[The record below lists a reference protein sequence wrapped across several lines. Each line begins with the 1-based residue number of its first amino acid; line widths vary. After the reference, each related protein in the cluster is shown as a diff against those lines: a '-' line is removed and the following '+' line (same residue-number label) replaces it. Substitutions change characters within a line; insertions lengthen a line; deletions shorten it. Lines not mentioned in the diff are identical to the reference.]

1 MKKEP
6 KVEPIIKQESKQDK
20 LIEVF
25 QKHFPQALQE
35 TEQGFLVDKEQLQR
49 ALEPKNCEV
58 TDEALELRWVGKKEA
73 YHSGYSLT
81 DKIIQPLKEQSKD
94 FENTGNVLIKG
105 DNLDALKLL
114 QKNYFERVKMIYI
127 DPPYNTQNDNFIY
140 RDNFTKTQEE
150 VLDELGYDKEQKEY
164 IKNIAG
170 AKTHSG
176 WLSFI
181 YPRLLLAR
189 ELLRDDGV
197 IFISIDDNEQANLKL
212 LCDEVFGEINVDIII
227 WRKSGDGRDGKM
239 KNTTTFRKDHEYII
253 VCYKQEKKL
262 NKILEKPEFKSEPQ
276 NPDNDKRGSWL
287 SGSISRADY
296 DSNPEHQFFYTVIS
310 PARKEI
316 SRQFEISKQE
326 FDILNKD
333 NRISWGKKGDSIPR
347 LKIFCNET
355 RRITPY
361 SVFLAKGTT
370 TEGTK
375 EANEILQID
384 CKSIRPKPTQLIKT
398 ISQLATNKD
407 DIILDFFAGS
417 GTTGEAVMKL
427 NAEDGGNRKYVLV
440 QLDEPIKE
448 KNNKEAYDFV
458 KNELKKEPTI
468 FEIAAERLRRAG
480 AKIEQTQQEKPQ
492 ELAQEKSTL
501 DTGFKIFAL
510 AKDKN
515 NEIHRIKHSEQKQ
528 LPTKLPKITIQ
539 NETLLYNMLLGA
551 GIPFQ
556 EKIHCLIK
564 NTCYQ
569 AKEHLFILQQFSL
582 GKKNEAS
589 KENEAILEKAS
600 AEYAHIYNRNITD
613 DEFILNLTKFIK
625 KEKITLKEP
634 L

>member
-1 MKKEP
+1 M
-6 KVEPIIKQESKQDK
+6 
-20 LIEVF
+20 
-25 QKHFPQALQE
+25 
-35 TEQGFLVDKEQLQR
+35 
-49 ALEPKNCEV
+49 
-58 TDEALELRWVGKKEA
+58 ELRWVGKKEA

-114 QKNYFERVKMIYI
+114 QKNYFERIKMIYI
-127 DPPYNTQNDNFIY
+127 DPPYNTLTDNFIY

-170 AKTHSG
+170 AQTHSG

-212 LCDEVFGEINVDIII
+212 LCDEVFGEMNFVANFSWVKTATPPSLSKTLRKKLEYVLCYKKNVLNVLYGGFVEG
-227 WRKSGDGRDGKM
+227 GDAPIVNKE
-239 KNTTTFRKDHEYII
+239 NTVSILTIPKE
-253 VCYKQEKKL
+253 VCY
-262 NKILEKPEFKSEPQ
+262 FKT
-276 NPDNDKRGSWL
+276 L
-287 SGSISRADY
+287 SGIMKAGIFKGIELLDNIEIANGYSKNDFKIQGRLKWKQDFL
-296 DSNPEHQFFYTVIS
+296 DE
-310 PARKEI
+310 EI
-316 SRQFEISKQE
+316 SE
-326 FDILNKD
+326 
-333 NRISWGKKGDSIPR
+333 
-347 LKIFCNET
+347 
-355 RRITPY
+355 
-361 SVFLAKGTT
+361 GTT
-370 TEGTK
+370 LVVK
-375 EANEILQID
+375 SD
-384 CKSIRPKPTQLIKT
+384 DFSIRYIRKNKRILKPANLVNKQNGNVGTNEDAGKELKNLNLEGVFSNPKPTSLIKYLVNMN
-398 ISQLATNKD
+398 SKED

-417 GTTGEAVMKL
+417 GTTGDAVMRL
-427 NAEDGGNRKYVLV
+427 NAEDGGRRKFVLV
-440 QLDEPIKE
+440 QLAEPIDK
-448 KNNKEAYDFV
+448 KKNKEAYDFV
-458 KNELKKEPTI
+458 KTELKKEPTI

-528 LPTKLPKITIQ
+528 LSTELTNSTIQ

-551 GIPFQ
+551 GITFQ

>member
-127 DPPYNTQNDNFIY
+127 DPPYNTQNDKFIY

-150 VLDELGYDKEQKEY
+150 ILDELGYDKEQKEY

-170 AKTHSG
+170 AQTHSG

-212 LCDEVFGEINVDIII
+212 LCDEVFGEMNFVASFI
-227 WRKSGDGRDGKM
+227 WQHRKSSQNDIDVSLSHNYKITFA
-239 KNTTTFRKDHEYII
+239 KNREIF
-253 VCYKQEKKL
+253 KL
-262 NKILEKPEFKSEPQ
+262 NSLGIDESKFS
-276 NPDNDKRGSWL
+276 NPDNDPRGDWS
-287 SGSISRADY
+287 ADPFDAPNIRPNLTY
-296 DSNPEHQFFYTVIS
+296 PITNPNTKQKFLPPEGRCWRMT
-310 PARKEI
+310 KEKL
-316 SRQFEISKQE
+316 EKA
-326 FDILNKD
+326 LKD
-333 NRISWGKKGDSIPR
+333 NRIIFGKTGNTKPQYKRFKS
-347 LKIFCNET
+347 E
-355 RRITPY
+355 
-361 SVFLAKGTT
+361 AQEKGTNPFT
-370 TEGTK
+370 IWNDIGTATEGTK
-375 EANEILQID
+375 ELMKIMSGKKIFD
-384 CKSIRPKPTQLIKT
+384 TPKPTSLLQKIIKL
-398 ISQLATNKD
+398 SAGKN

-417 GTTGEAVMKL
+417 GTTGEAVMRL

-440 QLDEPIKE
+440 QLDEPIKK

-480 AKIEQTQQEKPQ
+480 AKIEQTQQEKP
-492 ELAQEKSTL
+492 QEKSTL

>member
-1 MKKEP
+1 MIRP
-6 KVEPIIKQESKQDK
+6 
-20 LIEVF
+20 
-25 QKHFPQALQE
+25 
-35 TEQGFLVDKEQLQR
+35 T
-49 ALEPKNCEV
+49 
-58 TDEALELRWVGKKEA
+58 T
-73 YHSGYSLT
+73 
-81 DKIIQPLKEQSKD
+81 LK
-94 FENTGNVLIKG
+94 T
-105 DNLDALKLL
+105 
-114 QKNYFERVKMIYI
+114 
-127 DPPYNTQNDNFIY
+127 DNFIY

-150 VLDELGYDKEQKEY
+150 ILDELGYDKEQKEY

-170 AKTHSG
+170 AQTHSG

-212 LCDEVFGEINVDIII
+212 LCDEVFGEMNFVASFI
-227 WRKSGDGRDGKM
+227 WQHRKSSQNDIDVSLSHNYKITFA
-239 KNTTTFRKDHEYII
+239 KNREIF
-253 VCYKQEKKL
+253 KL
-262 NKILEKPEFKSEPQ
+262 NSLGIDASKFSNLDSDPRGEWVADPFDAPNIRPNLTYPIINPNTGQKFLPPQ
-276 NPDNDKRGSWL
+276 GRHWRMTK
-287 SGSISRADY
+287 
-296 DSNPEHQFFYTVIS
+296 Q
-310 PARKEI
+310 K
-316 SRQFEISKQE
+316 FEE
-326 FDILNKD
+326 ALKD
-333 NRISWGKKGDSIPR
+333 NRIIFGKTGNTKPQYKR
-347 LKIFCNET
+347 FKNEAQE
-355 RRITPY
+355 R
-361 SVFLAKGTT
+361 GTNPFT
-370 TEGTK
+370 IWSDVGTATEGTK
-375 EANEILQID
+375 ELMKIMNGKKIFD
-384 CKSIRPKPTQLIKT
+384 TPKPISLLQKIIKLST
-398 ISQLATNKD
+398 GKN

-417 GTTGEAVMKL
+417 GTTGDAVMRL

-440 QLDEPIKE
+440 QLDEPIKK

>member
-1 MKKEP
+1 MILQK
-6 KVEPIIKQESKQDK
+6 PIS
-20 LIEVF
+20 
-25 QKHFPQALQE
+25 
-35 TEQGFLVDKEQLQR
+35 
-49 ALEPKNCEV
+49 
-58 TDEALELRWVGKKEA
+58 
-73 YHSGYSLT
+73 
-81 DKIIQPLKEQSKD
+81 
-94 FENTGNVLIKG
+94 
-105 DNLDALKLL
+105 LL
-114 QKNYFERVKMIYI
+114 QKI
-127 DPPYNTQNDNFIY
+127 
-140 RDNFTKTQEE
+140 
-150 VLDELGYDKEQKEY
+150 
-164 IKNIAG
+164 IK
-170 AKTHSG
+170 
-176 WLSFI
+176 LST
-181 YPRLLLAR
+181 
-189 ELLRDDGV
+189 
-197 IFISIDDNEQANLKL
+197 
-212 LCDEVFGEINVDIII
+212 
-227 WRKSGDGRDGKM
+227 GK
-239 KNTTTFRKDHEYII
+239 N
-253 VCYKQEKKL
+253 
-262 NKILEKPEFKSEPQ
+262 
-276 NPDNDKRGSWL
+276 
-287 SGSISRADY
+287 
-296 DSNPEHQFFYTVIS
+296 
-310 PARKEI
+310 
-316 SRQFEISKQE
+316 
-326 FDILNKD
+326 
-333 NRISWGKKGDSIPR
+333 
-347 LKIFCNET
+347 
-355 RRITPY
+355 
-361 SVFLAKGTT
+361 
-370 TEGTK
+370 
-375 EANEILQID
+375 
-384 CKSIRPKPTQLIKT
+384 
-398 ISQLATNKD
+398 

-417 GTTGEAVMKL
+417 GTTGDAVMRL

-440 QLDEPIKE
+440 QLDEPIKK

>member
-1 MKKEP
+1 M
-6 KVEPIIKQESKQDK
+6 
-20 LIEVF
+20 
-25 QKHFPQALQE
+25 
-35 TEQGFLVDKEQLQR
+35 
-49 ALEPKNCEV
+49 
-58 TDEALELRWVGKKEA
+58 
-73 YHSGYSLT
+73 
-81 DKIIQPLKEQSKD
+81 
-94 FENTGNVLIKG
+94 
-105 DNLDALKLL
+105 
-114 QKNYFERVKMIYI
+114 
-127 DPPYNTQNDNFIY
+127 
-140 RDNFTKTQEE
+140 
-150 VLDELGYDKEQKEY
+150 
-164 IKNIAG
+164 
-170 AKTHSG
+170 
-176 WLSFI
+176 
-181 YPRLLLAR
+181 AR

-212 LCDEVFGEINVDIII
+212 LCDEVFGEMNFVASFI
-227 WRKSGDGRDGKM
+227 WQHRKSSQNDIDVSLSHNYKITFA
-239 KNTTTFRKDHEYII
+239 KNREIF
-253 VCYKQEKKL
+253 KL
-262 NKILEKPEFKSEPQ
+262 NPLGIDVSKFS
-276 NPDNDKRGSWL
+276 NPDNDPRGDWS
-287 SGSISRADY
+287 ADPFDAPNIRPNLTY
-296 DSNPEHQFFYTVIS
+296 PITNPNTKQKFLPPEGRCWRMTKQ
-310 PARKEI
+310 K
-316 SRQFEISKQE
+316 FEE
-326 FDILNKD
+326 ALKD
-333 NRISWGKKGDSIPR
+333 NRIIFGKTGNTKPQYKRFKS
-347 LKIFCNET
+347 E
-355 RRITPY
+355 
-361 SVFLAKGTT
+361 AQEKGTNPFT
-370 TEGTK
+370 IWNDIGTATEGTK
-375 EANEILQID
+375 ELMKIMNGKKIFD
-384 CKSIRPKPTQLIKT
+384 TPKPTSLLQKIIKL
-398 ISQLATNKD
+398 SAGKN

-417 GTTGEAVMKL
+417 GTTGDAVMRL

-440 QLDEPIKE
+440 QLDEPIKK

-492 ELAQEKSTL
+492 ELAQEKPTL

-528 LPTKLPKITIQ
+528 ISTELTNSTIQ

-551 GIPFQ
+551 GITFQ

-582 GKKNEAS
+582 GEKNEVS

>member
-1 MKKEP
+1 MAANKTRE
-6 KVEPIIKQESKQDK
+6 QTR
-20 LIEVF
+20 
-25 QKHFPQALQE
+25 QAQV
-35 TEQGFLVDKEQLQR
+35 TER

-150 VLDELGYDKEQKEY
+150 ILDELGYDKEQKEY

-170 AKTHSG
+170 AQTHSG

-212 LCDEVFGEINVDIII
+212 LCDEVFGGMNFVANLVWEKVKI
-227 WRKSGDGRDGKM
+227 RKNSAKYFTESHEHVLCYTKSKENWNRNLIAR
-239 KNTTTFRKDHEYII
+239 KNTAG
-253 VCYKQEKKL
+253 YK
-262 NKILEKPEFKSEPQ
+262 
-276 NPDNDKRGSWL
+276 NPDNDSRGDWISVPIHANHKYNVNYKITKPNGVVLEKPKNNSWRL
-287 SGSISRADY
+287 S
-296 DSNPEHQFFYTVIS
+296 
-310 PARKEI
+310 EI
-316 SRQFEISKQE
+316 NFKKHVAE
-326 FDILNKD
+326 
-333 NRISWGKKGDSIPR
+333 NRIWWGKGNSYPMIKKFLSEVQQGLVPKTILYYDEVGGGPHGDKVLKDIFDGNKFFENPKSVGLIEHF
-347 LKIFCNET
+347 LKI
-355 RRITPY
+355 
-361 SVFLAKGTT
+361 
-370 TEGTK
+370 
-375 EANEILQID
+375 
-384 CKSIRPKPTQLIKT
+384 
-398 ISQLATNKD
+398 ATNKN

-417 GTTGEAVMKL
+417 GTTGDAVMRL

-440 QLDEPIKE
+440 QLDEPIKK

-480 AKIEQTQQEKPQ
+480 AKIEQTQQEKP
-492 ELAQEKSTL
+492 QEKSTL

-551 GIPFQ
+551 GIPPAR
-556 EKIHCLIK
+556 K
-564 NTCYQ
+564 NP
-569 AKEHLFILQQFSL
+569 LQ
-582 GKKNEAS
+582 
-589 KENEAILEKAS
+589 KENKN
-600 AEYAHIYNRNITD
+600 Y
-613 DEFILNLTKFIK
+613 
-625 KEKITLKEP
+625 
-634 L
+634 